1 MSDKLGLS
9 GGSAGPDFS
18 EGAPN
23 PEEKKKSMGESGHVT
38 PLPYEGGGGA
48 QAPAEP
54 IGNRALSGAAWSIG
68 ANLAAKVFTAVGQFV
83 LVWFLAPDDF
93 AVMGIA
99 FGINGIAILLCDNG
113 LRQVLIQRSGDESQ
127 LLSDGFWTALA
138 LNVVAST
145 VLLASGPVAAH
156 YYGRNDYLLVMALMA
171 LAALLQTLHIAPAAR
186 LYRALRFRSIA
197 LCGLVEGV
205 TYIGGAILL
214 AYLGW
219 GPLALI
225 IPHVARTCLA
235 IVVLRVLAGNPPV
248 RAPQWSRCKE
258 LLRDARWLNLDAML
272 NALQGSGANLVLG
285 ALASETVTGL
295 FIWGYAV
302 AAQVVFVLARNLQ
315 NVFFPALTRLKD
327 EPERQYEGF
336 RKGLRALLAVV
347 APLCVL
353 QAFVAGPLLELVAPG
368 RWSGAGTVIFWI
380 SLGLAFEPVYVLAS
394 ALLLA
399 QGRFRWVA
407 GRTGLMVALLLL
419 AAGLSAGS
427 DDAERIAQ
435 AVGAALALGA
445 LLAGRLA
452 VSSAGK
458 GWSELLRMIAPPVA
472 ATALAGLAALGVQAV
487 FADAN
492 PRFALGAS
500 VVALAAVYGLLG
512 WFLLKSDLLDL
523 ATRIRRKPC
532 VES

>member
-1 MSDKLGLS
+1 M
-9 GGSAGPDFS
+9 P
-18 EGAPN
+18 P
-23 PEEKKKSMGESGHVT
+23 P
-38 PLPYEGGGGA
+38 PPYKGGA
-48 QAPAEP
+48 EAQAAADPV
-54 IGNRALSGAAWSIG
+54 GNRALSGAAWSIG
-68 ANLAAKVFTAVGQFV
+68 TNLAAKVFTAAGQFV

-99 FGINGIAILLCDNG
+99 FGITGVAVLLSDTG
-113 LRQVLIQRSGDESQ
+113 LRQVLVQRTGDEAQ

-138 LNVVAST
+138 MNLVAAA
-145 VLLASGPVAAH
+145 VLVASGPVAAR
-156 YYGRNDYLLVMALMA
+156 YYGRDDYLLVMVLMA
-171 LAALLQTLHIAPAAR
+171 AGALLQTFHIVPAAK
-186 LYRALRFRSIA
+186 LYRALRFKALA
-197 LCGLVEGV
+197 LCGLLEGL
-205 TYIGGAILL
+205 TYTGGAILL

-225 IPHVARTCLA
+225 VPHVARVGVA
-235 IVVLRVLAGNPPV
+235 VLTVRLLGGRAEIQKPSASRAG
-248 RAPQWSRCKE
+248 Q
-258 LLRDARWLNLDAML
+258 LLREAKWLNLNAML
-272 NALQGSGANLVLG
+272 NALQGSGANLILG
-285 ALASETVTGL
+285 ALASEAVTGL

-327 EPERQYEGF
+327 EPARQYEGF

-353 QAFVAGPLLELVAPG
+353 QALAAEPLLDLVAPG
-368 RWSGAGTVIFWI
+368 RWTGAGPVIFWV
-380 SLGLAFEPVYVLAS
+380 SLGLTCEPVYVLAS

-419 AAGLSAGS
+419 AAGLSASS

-435 AVGAALALGA
+435 AVGASLVVGA

-458 GWSELLRMIAPPVA
+458 GWSELLRMIAPPLASTATAGVA
-472 ATALAGLAALGVQAV
+472 AFGTKAALAD
-487 FADAN
+487 AD
-492 PRFALGAS
+492 PWIALGAS
-500 VVALAAVYGLLG
+500 VAAFAAAYAVFGRFLMINEIQDLRARFSNSKKTRSTSTLESAGKGGLG
-512 WFLLKSDLLDL
+512 
-523 ATRIRRKPC
+523 A
-532 VES
+532 